1 MGSVSNAGNLVTTT
15 PSIATATSVT
25 VAAAKPFRN
34 FLMIQNN
41 SAANIALSFSGATL
55 TGIAPTSTN
64 LCYVLPSTAGS
75 NVVRFDGNC
84 IPAEAITA
92 YQTSGGTIN
101 TLVVIEG

>member
-1 MGSVSNAGNLVTTT
+1 MTAVAHAGNLTITT
-15 PSIATATSVT
+15 PTINTATST
-25 VAAAKPFRN
+25 TIAAAKPFRN
-34 FLMIQNN
+34 FLLIQNN

-75 NVVRFDGNC
+75 NVIRFDGTC
-84 IPAEAITA
+84 VPAGAITA

-101 TLVVIEG
+101 TVTVIEG

>member
-1 MGSVSNAGNLVTTT
+1 MGSVSNAGALTTTT
-15 PSIATATSVT
+15 PTIATATSVT
-25 VAAAKPFRN
+25 VANARPFRN

-75 NVVRFDGNC
+75 NVVRFDGNL
-84 IPAEAITA
+84 IPSGAITA
-92 YQTSGGTIN
+92 YQTSGSSIN

>member
-1 MGSVSNAGNLVTTT
+1 MAAVALAGNLTTTT
-15 PSIATATSVT
+15 PTINTASSTT
-25 VAAAKPFRN
+25 ILAAKPFRN

-41 SAANIALSFSGATL
+41 SAANIAISFSGATL

-75 NVVRFDGNC
+75 NVVRFEGNFV
-84 IPAEAITA
+84 PAGAITA
-92 YQTSGGTIN
+92 YQTSGSPIN

>member
-1 MGSVSNAGNLVTTT
+1 MGSVSNAGNLTTTT

-84 IPAEAITA
+84 IPAGAITA

-101 TLVVIEG
+101 TVVVVEG

>member
-64 LCYVLPSTAGS
+64 LCYVLPNTAGS

-84 IPAEAITA
+84 IPAGAITA